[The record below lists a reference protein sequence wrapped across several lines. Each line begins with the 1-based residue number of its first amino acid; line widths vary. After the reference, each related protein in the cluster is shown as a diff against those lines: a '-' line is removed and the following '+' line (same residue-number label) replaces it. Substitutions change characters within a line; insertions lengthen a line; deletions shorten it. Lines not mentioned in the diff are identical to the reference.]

1 MSETT
6 GPHSNGLSI
15 KNRIGSIGPLQKF
28 NQSKIVKTE
37 NDVDSVSGELC
48 IYGRHVFMGY
58 LNDDKKTKD
67 TFDENGWLHTGDMA
81 KIEDGFLY
89 ITGRI
94 KELIITAGGEN
105 IPPVPIEDN
114 LKAELPRL
122 ISNSMVIGDKRKY
135 LTILVTLKTI
145 INLDTLTPTDDLMPE
160 CIEYL
165 KSLGSKSTKLS
176 EVLATRDEVIYK
188 AIEQGIKRINEKST
202 SNASKVQKFTILPRD
217 FSLITGELGPTLKLR
232 RQIVNQ
238 MYANEINQMYQ
249 QNEE

>member
-6 GPHSNGLSI
+6 GPHSNGLPI
-15 KNRIGSIGPLQKF
+15 KNRVGSIGPIQKF

-58 LNDDKKTKD
+58 LNAENKTKE

-114 LKAELPRL
+114 LKAEVPRL

-145 INLDTLTPTDDLMPE
+145 INLDTLAPTDDLMPE

-165 KSLGSKSTKLS
+165 RSLGSKSTKLS
-176 EVLATRDEVIYK
+176 EVLANRDEVVYK
-188 AIEQGIKRINEKST
+188 AIEQGIKRVNEKST

-217 FSLITGELGPTLKLR
+217 FSLINGELGPTLKLR

-238 MYANEINQMYQ
+238 MYINEINQMYQ